1 MNSLIKS
8 AIKRQMRWISSAFT
22 RSGPTFWKIHNNKV
36 LNNGK
41 QRLYWTLNRVFLSY
55 VALLVIGFMFLVLL
69 SALCFP
75 GTINNLKTDSVENS
89 LRQKSKKKFS
99 SIISSKEFRPCRFFR
114 KRFLNDEHLCHSLF
128 IAQPPWLCGSDEKCR
143 TRLLS
148 TSWCPKWM
156 KRRSSRITNRNPS
169 SVSVQNS
176 PTFLPNILPP
186 KIAVLP

>member
-8 AIKRQMRWISSAFT
+8 AIKRQMRKISSAFT

-99 SIISSKEFRPCRFFR
+99 SIISSKEFSTKPIFQETIFERWTSVSFV
-114 KRFLNDEHLCHSLF
+114 
-128 IAQPPWLCGSDEKCR
+128 IYR
-143 TRLLS
+143 TAALAL
-148 TSWCPKWM
+148 W
-156 KRRSSRITNRNPS
+156 KRRKASDKTAEYELVPE
-169 SVSVQNS
+169 VDEETQ
-176 PTFLPNILPP
+176 
-186 KIAVLP
+186 